1 MTKHTDNEG
10 GKDAAEAVNQLSR
23 AVLSIWNDIDAEIE
37 SEYEAWYQQDHLR
50 DRVAT
55 PGFRSCRRYQRV
67 LGEGREYFTFSDLD
81 TIEVLSSAPYR
92 GRLRE
97 ATEWT
102 RRVMP
107 HFRRLIRVAA
117 DVTVDRGDGTGC
129 FAGTALYDQ
138 LGDHRESARRAIEAA
153 LDTVMEDA
161 RITRA
166 RLFEANPA
174 VNDLPNPEAK
184 LRPDPPSST
193 ELAIVVEGT
202 CEAAVSRHLAK
213 LQSLPHLAA
222 LSPAMPASV
231 YRLLF
236 SSRS

>member
-1 MTKHTDNEG
+1 MTRPNGNQEIN
-10 GKDAAEAVNQLSR
+10 DAAQAGNQLSR
-23 AVLSIWNDIDAEIE
+23 AALSIWNDIDAEIE
-37 SEYEAWYQQDHLR
+37 NDYEAWYQRDHLR

-81 TIEVLSSAPYR
+81 SIEVLSSAPYR
-92 GRLRE
+92 ERLRE
-97 ATEWT
+97 ATDWT
-102 RRVMP
+102 RRIMP

-117 DVTVDRGDGTGC
+117 DVTVDKGDGTGV

-138 LGDHRESARRAIEAA
+138 LGDRGGSVRRGIEVA
-153 LDTVMEDA
+153 LEGVMNDC
-161 RITRA
+161 RITRV
-166 RLFEANPA
+166 RLFEANPV
-174 VNDLPNPEAK
+174 VNDLPNPEAR
-184 LRPDPPSST
+184 LRPDPPRST

-202 CEAAVSRHLAK
+202 SEAAVSRQLAK
-213 LQSLPHLAA
+213 LQSLSELAA

-231 YRLLF
+231 YRLLY